1 MDWISQGCRPI
12 LLVVV
17 ELRRCQGILDCS
29 SRLWLRRCLSAR
41 LVDRARQV
49 LVVLQ
54 LPVQVLT
61 LHQLLVPMLVFVL
74 VEVQILKVFWIWR
87 VMFLLFVGSCQ
98 SLPVVQRIG
107 MLVS

>member
-1 MDWISQGCRPI
+1 MSRYPR
-12 LLVVV
+12 LLIKTVAVALFV
-17 ELRRCQGILDCS
+17 CS
-29 SRLWLRRCLSAR
+29 FGR

-49 LVVLQ
+49 LVVLK
-54 LPVQVLT
+54 LPVQVFT

-74 VEVQILKVFWIWR
+74 VGAQILKVFWIWR

-107 MLVS
+107 VLVS